1 MNGKIFL
8 YIISSLL
15 LVGLISVA
23 VYFITRQGN
32 GGGKGLY
39 WACDQDSLSCIQ
51 NAHSGTQGSH
61 ENQSDCQDSCVLPI
75 TLQKYGCL
83 DNQCIKTKYG
93 KYKNKDECQQSDCA
107 SGGGGGG
114 GVGGGK
120 RWKCDGLI
128 GGDQSCKQTGHS
140 GEQNTWALKANCES
154 KCNKSPYPS
163 P

>member
-32 GGGKGLY
+32 VGSGLD
-39 WACDQDSLSCIQ
+39 WACDQDSLSCTQ
-51 NAHSGTQGSH
+51 TAHPGTLGSY

-75 TLQKYGCL
+75 MLQKYGCL

-107 SGGGGGG
+107 SGGGGG
-114 GVGGGK
+114 VYGK
-120 RWKCDGLI
+120 TWKCNDLLPP
-128 GGDQSCKQTGHS
+128 SCEKTGHS
-140 GEQNTWALKANCES
+140 GEQNTWHSKADCGLHC
-154 KCNKSPYPS
+154 K
-163 P
+163 